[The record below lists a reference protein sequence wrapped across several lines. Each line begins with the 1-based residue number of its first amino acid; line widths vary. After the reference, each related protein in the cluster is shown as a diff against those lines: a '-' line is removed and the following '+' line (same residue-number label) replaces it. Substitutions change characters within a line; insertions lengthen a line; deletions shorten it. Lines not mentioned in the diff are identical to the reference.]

1 MDNKIKKTIVATIL
15 SILLLVVIFFIVKSV
30 KMNKE
35 GLFVD
40 NNLVEVQLGQETEN
54 LGGEDVSERESKNL
68 STQKELE
75 DLQLELEAA
84 LVAEELNE
92 NDLGEGSSEDIS
104 QLEDEIRIKKDEVEY
119 MPLTNP
125 TQ

>member
-15 SILLLVVIFFIVKSV
+15 SILLLAVIFFIVKSV